1 MDDEWVNGVF
11 SELEGTLE
19 VVQTPLF
26 VDVISEAYTS

>member
-19 VVQTPLF
+19 VFQTLLF